1 MEYNKFTIGNI
12 IILFFSKLV
21 SYANYVENIH
31 LQPSVQPIIPK
42 KIYVQTNHSF
52 ETFCTS
58 ISNMKACT
66 IVTPYNKVY
75 SVFQTHVTD
84 CFENNRICIS
94 LSDPYKCSIK
104 FHVVIDRDNGVWQCI
119 FPQKEGK
126 GYSNVIDSFNI
137 STFTSSKTKLFVLPS
152 LTGVSGISLLI
163 VAIFIFIKRIDM
175 IRSYMNSF
183 QVS

>member
-1 MEYNKFTIGNI
+1 MEYNKIKIGNI
-12 IILFFSKLV
+12 IILFFSNLV
-21 SYANYVENIH
+21 SYANCIENIH
-31 LQPSVQPIIPK
+31 LQPSIHPIIPK

-52 ETFCTS
+52 ETFYTS
-58 ISNMKACT
+58 ISSMQSFT

-75 SVFQTHVTD
+75 SVFQTHVTN

-104 FHVVIDRDNGVWQCI
+104 FHVVIDIDNGVWQCI

-137 STFTSSKTKLFVLPS
+137 STFNSSKTKMFVLPS
-152 LTGVSGISLLI
+152 LTGVSGIFLFI
-163 VAIFIFIKRIDM
+163 VAIIIFMKRIDI
-175 IRSYMNSF
+175 IRSYINSF